1 MSTGTPLLVIG
12 DALLD
17 RDLVGKAER
26 LAPDA
31 PVPVLDGCR
40 EQLRPGGAA
49 LAAYLAARAGRAV
62 TLIAPL
68 GTDAASLQVRAMLEP
83 LVTLVP
89 LPLHGQL
96 AEKTRVMAGG
106 RPVVRLDR
114 GDGLAAGAT
123 GWARRVLAEAP
134 AVLVAD
140 YARGAAEVLREELA
154 ARARRAALVWDPH
167 PRGGPPVPGARLV
180 TPTGEEARRFTGE
193 GTAGGEDLSAV
204 ARTAAELV
212 RRWRA
217 VCVAVTLGGR
227 GALLSQGEGPMLVPA
242 AARHSGDACGA
253 GDCFA
258 ATAAGLLGDGALP
271 AEAVQGAVAA
281 ATRYVAEGGARSA
294 VPGPHPAG
302 DVGGAGADAS
312 RLARRVREA
321 GGTVVAAGGCF
332 DLLHAGHVS
341 LLQQARGIGDCLIVC
356 LNSDASVRRRKGRGR
371 PLNPLPDRI
380 RVLQALQCVDAVAV
394 FDEDTPV
401 ELLSRLRPH
410 IWVKGGDYAVEQ
422 LPEAAQLATWG
433 GQAILLPYLDGR
445 SSTLLATRAADSLS
459 ADRHGAVRA
468 GTDAPRTGRR

>member
-1 MSTGTPLLVIG
+1 MSDGTPLLVVG

-17 RDLVGKAER
+17 RDLVGTAER

-40 EQLRPGGAA
+40 ELLRPGGAA
-49 LAAYLAARAGRAV
+49 LAAFLAARAGRAV
-62 TLIAPL
+62 TLVAPL
-68 GTDAASLQVRAMLEP
+68 GTDAASRQVRALLEP
-83 LVTLVP
+83 LVTIVA
-89 LPLHGQL
+89 LPLDGPL

-114 GDGLAAGAT
+114 GEGRAAGGT
-123 GWARRVLAEAP
+123 ERARRALAEAP
-134 AVLVAD
+134 VVLVSD
-140 YARGAAEVLREELA
+140 YARGTAEVLRDVLA
-154 ARARRAALVWDPH
+154 ALAPHAALVWDPH
-167 PRGGPPVPGARLV
+167 PRGRPPVPGARLV
-180 TPTGEEARRFTGE
+180 TPTGEEARRF
-193 GTAGGEDLSAV
+193 AGGGTDDDGEALGAV

-217 VCVAVTLGGR
+217 VCVAVTLGRR
-227 GALLSQGEGPMLVPA
+227 GALLSQGDGPMLVPA
-242 AARHSGDACGA
+242 AAQHSGDACGA

-281 ATRYVAEGGARSA
+281 ATRYVAEGGARAVTA
-294 VPGPHPAG
+294 VPSSAAPPSGAPA
-302 DVGGAGADAS
+302 ADALQ
-312 RLARRVREA
+312 LARRVRAA

-356 LNSDASVRRRKGRGR
+356 LNSDASVRRRKGAGR
-371 PLNPLPDRI
+371 PLTTLADRI

-394 FDEDTPV
+394 FEEDTP
-401 ELLSRLRPH
+401 EPLLSRLRPH

-422 LPEAAQLATWG
+422 LPEAARLAAWG
-433 GQAILLPYLDGR
+433 GQAVLLPYLDGR
-445 SSTLLATRAADSLS
+445 SSTLLAERAADSL
-459 ADRHGAVRA
+459 AVARRTRAPAGASR
-468 GTDAPRTGRR
+468 PEGR